1 MRILHLDPDDLDNP
15 LAGGGPVRT
24 FEIYRRLARRHEIT
38 VLTPTFPGS
47 TPELVRDGVRYVR
60 LGRRMGEHG
69 SSHHITFALAL
80 PRAVRRFDHDL
91 LVEDFMPPAAAT
103 WTPLFRRRDRPM
115 IASVQWF
122 FARAY
127 SDWLKLPFHWGE
139 DYGVRLYDHFVVL
152 TDAMRERIA
161 ARSPG
166 ADCRVIP
173 NGVDDT
179 LFDVPPVTA
188 QASRGVLFLGRTE
201 MRAKG
206 IDLLLQSLARLPEAT
221 RPPLTIAGTVQDGD
235 ALNAAIDRLG
245 LRAWVTLTGSYDAA
259 QRARPLRDCRVL
271 AMPSRDETFGM
282 TIAEANAAARVAL
295 VWDRAPMN
303 EVAAPDC
310 PRVAP
315 YDVDAYAAA
324 LAAVLAMPDDA
335 LARRGDAVRAWA
347 RQYDW
352 DSVAAA
358 QEAFYVDVMER
369 FAAARRRGKAVDGGP
384 PNGR

>member
-1 MRILHLDPDDLDNP
+1 MRILHLDPDDHANP

-24 FEIYRRLARRHEIT
+24 FEICRRLARRHEVT

-47 TPELVRDGVRYVR
+47 TPELVREGVRYVR
-60 LGRRMGEHG
+60 LGRRVREHG

-80 PRAVRRFDHDL
+80 PRAVRRFEHDL
-91 LVEDFMPPAAAT
+91 LVEDFMPPSSAT

-122 FARAY
+122 FARKY
-127 SDWLKLPFHWGE
+127 TEWLKLPFHWGE

-152 TDAMRERIA
+152 TEAMRERIT
-161 ARSPG
+161 ARAPG

-173 NGVDDT
+173 NGVDDA
-179 LFDVPPVTA
+179 LFGVPPVDA
-188 QASRGVLFLGRTE
+188 RNRGVLFLGRTE
-201 MRAKG
+201 MHAKG
-206 IDLLLQSLARLPEAT
+206 IDLLLQALARIPEAS
-221 RPPLTIAGTVQDGD
+221 RPPLTIAGTVQGGEALD
-235 ALNAAIDRLG
+235 ALVDRLG
-245 LRAWVTLTGSYDAA
+245 LRAWVTLTGAYDAA
-259 QRARPLRDCRVL
+259 QRLRLLEGCRVL

-282 TIAEANAAARVAL
+282 TIAEANAAARVAV

-315 YDVDAYAAA
+315 YDVDAYADALQRV
-324 LAAVLAMPDDA
+324 LAAPDDE
-335 LARRGDAVRAWA
+335 LARRGASVRAWA
-347 RQYDW
+347 RQFDW

-358 QEAFYVDVMER
+358 QEAYYLDVMAR
-369 FAAARRRGKAVDGGP
+369 FAAARRRTRSA
-384 PNGR
+384 

>member
-1 MRILHLDPDDLDNP
+1 MRILHLDPDDLGNP

-24 FEIYRRLARRHEIT
+24 YEIYRRLARRHEIT

-47 TPELVRDGVRYVR
+47 TPELVRDGIRYVR
-60 LGRRMGEHG
+60 LGRRVREHG

-80 PRAVRRFDHDL
+80 PRAVRRFEHDL
-91 LVEDFMPPAAAT
+91 LVEDFMPPASAT
-103 WTPLFRRRDRPM
+103 WTPLFRRRDRPL

-122 FARAY
+122 FARKY
-127 SDWLKLPFHWGE
+127 TDWLKLPFHWGE
-139 DYGVRLYDHFVVL
+139 EYGVRLYDHFVVL
-152 TDAMRERIA
+152 TDAMRARIV
-161 ARSPG
+161 ARSPT

-173 NGVDDT
+173 NGVDDA
-179 LFDVPPVTA
+179 LFAVPTVDA
-188 QASRGVLFLGRTE
+188 RSRGVLFLGRTE
-201 MRAKG
+201 IRAKG
-206 IDLLLQSLARLPEAT
+206 LDLLLQSLARLPEAT
-221 RPPLTIAGTVQDGD
+221 RPPLTIAGTVQDGV
-235 ALNAAIDRLG
+235 ALNALIDELG
-245 LRAWVTLTGSYDAA
+245 LRAWVTLSGTYDAA
-259 QRARPLRDCRVL
+259 QRLRLLRDCRVL

-282 TIAEANAAARVAL
+282 TIAEANAAARVAV

-324 LAAVLAMPDDA
+324 LMDVLALPDDA

-358 QEAFYVDVMER
+358 QEAYYLDVMAR
-369 FAAARRRGKAVDGGP
+369 FHAAR
-384 PNGR
+384 GR

>member
-1 MRILHLDPDDLDNP
+1 MRILHLDPDDLANP

-24 FEIYRRLARRHEIT
+24 YEICRRLARRHEIT

-60 LGRRMGEHG
+60 LGRRVREHG

-80 PRAVRRFDHDL
+80 PRAVRRFEHDL
-91 LVEDFMPPAAAT
+91 LVEDFMPPASAT
-103 WTPLFRRRDRPM
+103 WTPLFRRRDRPL

-122 FARAY
+122 FARKY
-127 SDWLKLPFHWGE
+127 TDWLKLPFHWGE
-139 DYGVRLYDHFVVL
+139 EYGVRLYDHFVVL
-152 TDAMRERIA
+152 TEAMRERIV
-161 ARSPG
+161 ARSPT

-173 NGVDDT
+173 NGVDDA
-179 LFDVPPVTA
+179 LFDVPPVDA
-188 QASRGVLFLGRTE
+188 RSRGVLFLGRTE
-201 MRAKG
+201 MHAKG
-206 IDLLLQSLARLPEAT
+206 IDLLLQALARLPEAA

-235 ALNAAIDRLG
+235 ALGALVDRLG
-245 LRAWVTLTGSYDAA
+245 LRAWVTLSGTYDAA
-259 QRARPLRDCRVL
+259 RRLQLLRDCRVV

-282 TIAEANAAARVAL
+282 TLAEANAAARVAV

-303 EVAAPDC
+303 EVAAPGC

-324 LAAVLAMPDDA
+324 LRDVLAAPDDE
-335 LARRGDAVRAWA
+335 LARRGDSVRAWA

-358 QEAFYVDVMER
+358 QEAYYLDVTAR
-369 FAAARRRGKAVDGGP
+369 FEAARRRTGSA
-384 PNGR
+384 

>member
-24 FEIYRRLARRHEIT
+24 FEICRRLARRHEVT

-60 LGRRMGEHG
+60 LGRRVREHG

-80 PRAVRRFDHDL
+80 PGAVRRFGHDL
-91 LVEDFMPPAAAT
+91 LVEDFMPPASAT
-103 WTPLFRRRDRPM
+103 WTPLFRRRDRPL

-122 FARAY
+122 FARRY
-127 SDWLKLPFHWGE
+127 TEWLKLPFHWGE
-139 DYGVRLYDHFVVL
+139 EYGVRLYDHFVVL
-152 TDAMRERIA
+152 TEAMRGRIL

-173 NGVDDT
+173 NGVDEA
-179 LFDVPPVTA
+179 LFEVPPVDA
-188 QASRGVLFLGRTE
+188 ARGRGVLFLGRTE
-201 MRAKG
+201 MHAKG
-206 IDLLLQSLARLPEAT
+206 LDLLLQALARLPEAS
-221 RPPLTIAGTVQDGD
+221 RPPLAIAGTVQDGA
-235 ALNAAIDRLG
+235 ALEALIDRLA
-245 LRAWVTLTGSYDAA
+245 LRPWVAVTGTYDP
-259 QRARPLRDCRVL
+259 ARRLELLRDCRVL

-282 TIAEANAAARVAL
+282 TIAEANAAARVAV

-303 EVAAPDC
+303 EVAAPGC

-324 LAAVLAMPDDA
+324 LAATLALPDDA
-335 LARRGDAVRAWA
+335 LRARGDEARAWA

-352 DSVAAA
+352 DAVAAA
-358 QEAFYVDVMER
+358 QEAFYLDVVER
-369 FAAARRRGKAVDGGP
+369 FRHARGIAR
-384 PNGR
+384 